1 MTAAH
6 ERYLAA
12 QGQLN
17 AAPIDVDLEST
28 ALLVI
33 DMQEYFLNPQS
44 AFSRLMERRASGLG
58 DYFQDRWKSLVE
70 PNLKRLLDFF
80 RTEKQRVIFTTV
92 ASECRDGSDWA
103 PAFKRMNAEARERIG
118 EPALPARSDPWARI
132 VAALEPTEDEVVINK
147 TTYGA
152 FASTGLDASLRNL
165 GIETLVLGGVV
176 TNRCVETTMRDA
188 TDRGYRVILVDDGTA
203 TFSPEMQAATTL
215 SLQGAYGFVRQT
227 DEVLGLLDLN

>member
-1 MTAAH
+1 
-6 ERYLAA
+6 
-12 QGQLN
+12 
-17 AAPIDVDLEST
+17 
-28 ALLVI
+28 
-33 DMQEYFLNPQS
+33 
-44 AFSRLMERRASGLG
+44 
-58 DYFQDRWKSLVE
+58 
-70 PNLKRLLDFF
+70 
-80 RTEKQRVIFTTV
+80 
-92 ASECRDGSDWA
+92 
-103 PAFKRMNAEARERIG
+103 
-118 EPALPARSDPWARI
+118 
-132 VAALEPTEDEVVINK
+132 NK